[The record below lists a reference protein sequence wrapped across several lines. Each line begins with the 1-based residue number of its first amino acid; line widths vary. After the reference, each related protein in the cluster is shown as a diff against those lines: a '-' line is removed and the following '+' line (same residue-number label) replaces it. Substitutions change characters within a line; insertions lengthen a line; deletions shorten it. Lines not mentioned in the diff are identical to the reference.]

1 MNEARWLRS
10 TAFESV
16 ATHKKVR
23 SQPVAEKLVFM
34 VTHGP
39 EHPEHV
45 TIPFVMAV
53 AALASDVEAVIGL
66 QAEGVEIAVKGR
78 SDSVT
83 AEGFPPLS
91 KLMSDYAEL
100 GGKLLLCGPCVKSRK
115 IDAATQL
122 VENAEV
128 VAAARF
134 IAEITSA
141 TNALV
146 Y

>member
-1 MNEARWLRS
+1 MS
-10 TAFESV
+10 
-16 ATHKKVR
+16 
-23 SQPVAEKLVFM
+23 EKLLFM

-39 EHPEHV
+39 DHPEHV

-66 QAEGVEIAVKGR
+66 QADGVEIAVKGR
-78 SDSVT
+78 ADAIA
-83 AEGFPPLS
+83 AEGFPPLA
-91 KLMSDYAEL
+91 KLMTDYREL
-100 GGKLLLCGPCVKSRK
+100 GGKILICGPCVKSRQ
-115 IDAATQL
+115 IDPATQI

-134 IAEITSA
+134 VAELTSA
-141 TNALV
+141 TNALS

>member
-1 MNEARWLRS
+1 M
-10 TAFESV
+10 
-16 ATHKKVR
+16 
-23 SQPVAEKLVFM
+23 AEKLMFM
-34 VTHGP
+34 VTHGTD
-39 EHPEHV
+39 HPEHV

-66 QAEGVEIAVKGR
+66 QADAVRLAVRGHA
-78 SDSVT
+78 DSVA

-91 KLMSDYAEL
+91 KLMNDYKEL
-100 GGKLLLCGPCVKSRK
+100 GGKLLVCGPCVKSRQ
-115 IDAATQL
+115 IDPATQF

-134 IAEITSA
+134 VVELTSA
-141 TNALV
+141 TNALS